1 MKKTI
6 LPLWCCP
13 APTQIGDGQHRK
25 VSADGWCTFC
35 AVHLVITLGR
45 LWGHLP
51 PNSRKYRLFANFCHL
66 VYAAKIATMRSIS
79 STSAMEF
86 ENNMV
91 TYLHGLDELF
101 PTYQLVPSHHI
112 VLHMKELLCYV
123 FLTYHCAH
131 NGLPLGPSSLL
142 RHTSPS
148 RTDYDSYTSF

>member
-51 PNSRKYRLFANFCHL
+51 PNSHKYRLFANFCHL

-112 VLHMKELLCYV
+112 VLHMKELLCCFGPTHAWRCWV
-123 FLTYHCAH
+123 FERYNHVLQKIQT
-131 NGLPLGPSSLL
+131 NRIFG
-142 RHTSPS
+142 TSI
-148 RTDYDSYTSF
+148 